1 MHYTKEVLETS
12 PIKEVKRKRI
22 GSIKIRK
29 ATIADIDGIY
39 NVASSVGKGKK
50 NQVMDFLMD
59 NYSVNPDKH
68 KNTFKEKAEKLK
80 FFLCC

>member
-50 NQVMDFLMD
+50 RIR
-59 NYSVNPDKH
+59 
-68 KNTFKEKAEKLK
+68 
-80 FFLCC
+80 